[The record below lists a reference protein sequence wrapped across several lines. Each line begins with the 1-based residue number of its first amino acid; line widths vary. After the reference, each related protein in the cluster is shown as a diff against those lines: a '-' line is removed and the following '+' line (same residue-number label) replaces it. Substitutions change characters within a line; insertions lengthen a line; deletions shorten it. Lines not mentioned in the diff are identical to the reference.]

1 MNDVVMFQVWK
12 NVADSERRDIYE
24 DCVFNLA
31 KREKEEGKARKK
43 RNMRELASILDS
55 MVGIEYRTTWQE
67 AQQMLLDN
75 PNFVDDA
82 SLLGMFNCFF
92 KIISLPLNYKQNCD

>member
-1 MNDVVMFQVWK
+1 MLHLCKTPFVECK
-12 NVADSERRDIYE
+12 NVYWFQLWKSVPDTERRDIYD

-31 KREKEEGKARKK
+31 KREKEEAKARKK
-43 RNMRELASILDS
+43 RNMRQLAAILDS
-55 MVGIEYRTTWQE
+55 MVAIEHRTTWQE

-82 SLLGMFNCFF
+82 SLLG
-92 KIISLPLNYKQNCD
+92 